1 MVPYVSIMAT
11 SSVLTMST
19 SLAMIWKGDIFDELV
34 NSSKEITMN
43 EVLSLFSLEGK
54 TAVITGGAGV
64 LGSFIAKGLG
74 KAGARIALCDIV
86 NADKVAQELEAEG
99 IIAKGYYINVMDM
112 EKIETC
118 RDEVIRDFGRID
130 ILLNA
135 AGGNMKEATTSEEVK
150 FFDLPLSALEKVI
163 GLNLFGGAI
172 LPSQVFGKDMIKNK
186 EGGSIINI
194 SSMNAFRPLTRIPGY
209 SAAKAAV
216 SNFTQ
221 WLAVHFAQEYN
232 KNLRVNALAPGFF
245 LTAQN
250 RFLLTDKEGSLT
262 PRGNTIIAHTPMGRF
277 GDPEDLIGACVW
289 LASDASRFVT
299 GVIVPIDGGFSAF
312 SGV

>member
-1 MVPYVSIMAT
+1 MKEN
-11 SSVLTMST
+11 L
-19 SLAMIWKGDIFDELV
+19 KIF
-34 NSSKEITMN
+34 N
-43 EVLSLFSLEGK
+43 LEGK

-64 LGSFIAKGLG
+64 LGSAIAKGLG
-74 KAGARIALCDIV
+74 KAGAKIAICDIV
-86 NADKVAQELEAEG
+86 NADKVAQEFQEEG
-99 IIAKGYYINVMDM
+99 IIAKGYYINVMDI
-112 EKIETC
+112 EKIKSC
-118 RDEVIRDFGRID
+118 RDEVIRDFGRVD

-135 AGGNMKEATTSEEVK
+135 AGGNVKEATTSEDLK
-150 FFDLPLSALEKVI
+150 FFDLPLSALEKVV

-172 LPSQVFGKDMIKNK
+172 LPSQVFGKDMIKNQD
-186 EGGSIINI
+186 GGSIINI

-232 KNLRVNALAPGFF
+232 KNLRVNAIAPGFF

-250 RFLLTDKEGSLT
+250 RFLLTNKDGSLT
-262 PRGNTIIAHTPMGRF
+262 PRGETIIAHTPMDKF

-289 LASDASRFVT
+289 LASDAAKFVT
-299 GVIVPIDGGFSAF
+299 GIIVPIDGGFSAF

>member
-1 MVPYVSIMAT
+1 
-11 SSVLTMST
+11 
-19 SLAMIWKGDIFDELV
+19 
-34 NSSKEITMN
+34 MN
-43 EVLSLFSLEGK
+43 ELLGMFSLEGK
-54 TAVITGGAGV
+54 TAVVTGGAGV
-64 LGSFIAKGLG
+64 LGSSIARGLG
-74 KAGARIALCDIV
+74 KAGAQIALCDIV
-86 NADKVAQELEAEG
+86 NADKVAQELEVEG
-99 IIAKGYYINVMDM
+99 MIARGYHVDVMDV
-112 EKIETC
+112 EKVRTC
-118 RDEVIRDFGRID
+118 RDEVIRDFGKID

-135 AGGNMKEATTSEEVK
+135 AGGNMKEATTSEELE

-250 RFLLTDKEGSLT
+250 RFLLTDKEGNLT
-262 PRGNTIIAHTPMGRF
+262 PRGNTIIAHTPMGKF

-299 GVIVPIDGGFSAF
+299 GIIVPIDGGFSAF

>member
-1 MVPYVSIMAT
+1 MQEYLKM
-11 SSVLTMST
+11 
-19 SLAMIWKGDIFDELV
+19 FR
-34 NSSKEITMN
+34 
-43 EVLSLFSLEGK
+43 LEGK

-64 LGSFIAKGLG
+64 LGSAIAQGLG
-74 KAGARIALCDIV
+74 KAGAKIALCDIV
-86 NADKVAQELEAEG
+86 NADKAAQELQTEG
-99 IIAKGYYINVMDM
+99 IQAKGYYINVMDI
-112 EKIETC
+112 EKIKTC
-118 RDEVIRDFGRID
+118 RDEVIRDFGRVD

-135 AGGNMKEATTSEEVK
+135 AGGNVKEATTSEDLK

-172 LPSQVFGKDMIKNK
+172 LPSQVFGKDMIKN
-186 EGGSIINI
+186 ENGGSIINI
-194 SSMNAFRPLTRIPGY
+194 SSMNAFRPLTKVPGY

-232 KNLRVNALAPGFF
+232 KKLRVNALAPGFF

-250 RFLLTDKEGSLT
+250 RFLLTNEDGSLT
-262 PRGNTIIAHTPMGRF
+262 PRGKTIIAHTPMDKF
-277 GDPEDLIGACVW
+277 GEPEDLIGACVW
-289 LASDASRFVT
+289 LASDASKFIT
-299 GVIVPIDGGFSAF
+299 GIIVPVDGGFSAF